1 MESMKPTLHLDVLL
15 RQTDEGY
22 EAHCL
27 QFDLVEVAP
36 TAEEVE
42 QAITNVITAH
52 IESSLA
58 HNNREYLFRSA
69 PVSVWNAFFS
79 SRPCKRLTVAIRSEH
94 TAFPFPDTIDLQETL
109 LDAVQGHPAEEKS
122 PLLVADL
129 GWTPEQAADTRARLA
144 SFAEDWDAPGMEGY
158 DDL

>member
-1 MESMKPTLHLDVLL
+1 MKPTLHLDVLL
-15 RQTDEGY
+15 RRTDEGY

-42 QAITNVITAH
+42 HAMKNVITAH
-52 IESSLA
+52 IEYSLA
-58 HNNREYLFRSA
+58 HDNREHLFRSA
-69 PVSVWNAFFS
+69 PVDVWSAFFS
-79 SRPCKRLTVAIRSEH
+79 SQPYKRLTLDIRPEQ
-94 TAFPFPDTIDLQETL
+94 TTFPFPDTIDLQETL
-109 LDAVQGHPAEEKS
+109 LNAGQGYRAEEKS

>member
-15 RQTDEGY
+15 QQTDEGY

-42 QAITNVITAH
+42 QAMKNVITAH
-52 IESSLA
+52 IEYSLA
-58 HNNREYLFRSA
+58 HDNREYLFRSA
-69 PVSVWNAFFS
+69 PVGVWNAFFS
-79 SRPCKRLTVAIRSEH
+79 SRPYKRLTVAIRPEQ

-109 LDAVQGHPAEEKS
+109 LDAA
-122 PLLVADL
+122 
-129 GWTPEQAADTRARLA
+129 
-144 SFAEDWDAPGMEGY
+144 
-158 DDL
+158 